1 MRLLPFAVLLCVL
14 TQTVTSTSTVRA
26 ADVSI
31 DFERDVQPILTRF
44 GCNSGPCHGKA
55 RGQNGFQ
62 LSLLG
67 FDSNFDYDSLT
78 KEARGRRIFLPEAER
93 SLFLE
98 KPAGIVPHG
107 GGKRFEKGSPEYDLI
122 REWIVRGAPRS
133 IPGTPKL
140 LKVTVDPVDRILSLS
155 RPGDAAA
162 KDTAALRV
170 TAHYSDGTTRD
181 VTSLAQFQ
189 SNEAAIASVNDAGV
203 VTAGVVVGEAAIM
216 ARYQGLIA
224 VSTIAVPL
232 PGKVEPEVYA
242 KLPRH
247 NYIDDLTW
255 AKLERMGLTPS
266 APAGDHTFLRRAH
279 LDLIGRIPSPEETR
293 AFLGD
298 AAPDKR
304 TKLVDQLLERPEF
317 ADYWANKWADL
328 LRPNAYHVG
337 IKATLNYDAWIRDAF
352 RRNMPFDQFTREM
365 IAAKGSTWRKGAVT
379 MFRDRRQPDEL
390 TTIVSQLFLGIRL
403 DCAKCHHHPFESY
416 SQDDFY
422 SFAAYFGRIGRK
434 GVGISAPIS
443 GSEEMVFAAKTGD
456 VRHPLTGAVL
466 PPRPLFG
473 TAPEPKEGEDLRE
486 ALAAWVTAPENH
498 FFVQTAANR
507 LWADLMG
514 RGLVEPVDDLRAT
527 NPPANAP
534 LLEALGKDL
543 RDQGYDLKKLLRRI
557 ATSYVYGLSSQPSAR
572 NAVDLRNGSRHYR
585 TRLRGEVL
593 LDAVTDI
600 TGVPETFSAMPP
612 GTRAMEIWSHRI
624 DSTFLDAFGRPDPN
638 QDPPCERNVESTV
651 VQVLH
656 LMNSENLYRKAT
668 ADAGLAAKL
677 AASDKSPEQVA
688 EELYLWVYSRL
699 PDDAE
704 KEITRKLF
712 ATEGVTRRQATED
725 LLWAL
730 INTPEFVYKD

>member
-1 MRLLPFAVLLCVL
+1 MRISALPSLVALVLAAGSASSGL
-14 TQTVTSTSTVRA
+14 A
-26 ADVSI
+26 ADAGI
-31 DFERDVQPILTRF
+31 DFDRDVQPILTRF

-78 KEARGRRIFLPEAER
+78 KEARGRRVFRPEADR
-93 SLFLE
+93 SLLLQ

-107 GGKRFEKGSPEYDLI
+107 GGKRFDKGSPEYNLMRD
-122 REWIVRGAPRS
+122 WIVQGAPRS

-140 LKVTVDPVDRILSLS
+140 VKVTVDPADRILNLS
-155 RPGDAAA
+155 RSGDNGP
-162 KDTAALRV
+162 KDSVALKV
-170 TAHYSDGTTRD
+170 TAHFSDNTTRD
-181 VTSLAQFQ
+181 VTRLSQFQ
-189 SNEAAIASVNDAGV
+189 SNEAAIAAVNEEGT

-216 ARYQGLIA
+216 ARYQGQIA
-224 VSTIAVPL
+224 ICTIAVPL

-242 KLPRH
+242 KLPRN

-255 AKLERMGLTPS
+255 TKLERLGLLPS
-266 APAGDHTFLRRAH
+266 VTSADHTFLRRAH
-279 LDLIGRIPSPEETR
+279 LDLIGRIPTPDETR

-298 AAPDKR
+298 ATPDKR
-304 TKLVDQLLERPEF
+304 AKLVDQLLERPEF
-317 ADYWANKWADL
+317 ADFWANKWCDL

-352 RRNMPFDQFTREM
+352 RRNMPFDQFVREL
-365 IAAKGSTWRKGAVT
+365 ISAKGSTWRKGAVT
-379 MFRDRRQPDEL
+379 LFRDRREPAEL
-390 TTIVSQLFLGIRL
+390 TTIVSQIFLGVRL
-403 DCAKCHHHPFESY
+403 ECAKCHHHPFEVY
-416 SQDDFY
+416 GQDEFY

-443 GSEEMVFAAKTGD
+443 GSEEMVFAAKAGD

-466 PPRPLFG
+466 PPKPLFG
-473 TAPEPKEGEDLRE
+473 ATPELKQGEDIRE
-486 ALAAWVTAPENH
+486 ALAAWVTSPENH
-498 FFVQTAANR
+498 FFAQTAANR

-527 NPPANAP
+527 NPPANGP

-543 RDQGYDLKKLLRRI
+543 REQGYDLKKLLRRI
-557 ATSYVYGLSSQPSAR
+557 ATSHVYGLSSQPSPR

-585 TRLRGEVL
+585 TRLRAEVL
-593 LDAVTDI
+593 LDAVCDI
-600 TGVPETFSAMPP
+600 TGVPETFAAMPP

-624 DSTFLDAFGRPDPN
+624 NSTFLDAFGRPDPN
-638 QDPPCERNVESTV
+638 QDPPCERTSDSTV

-656 LMNSENLYRKAT
+656 LMNSENLYQKAT
-668 ADAGLAAKL
+668 SDNGLAAKL
-677 AASDKSPEQVA
+677 AATEKTPEQVA
-688 EELYLWVYSRL
+688 EELYLWVYARQ

-704 KEITRKLF
+704 KEIARKLF
-712 ATEGVTRRQATED
+712 ATEGVNRRQATED